1 MPASAFDTAAP
12 EFDRHRA
19 LPDGV
24 PEQIRSAVLAASA
37 TSSNPAVLDLGAG
50 SGRIG
55 RPFVA
60 AGDRYVGVDLSF
72 GMLHEFMHRTDA
84 GGRTAR
90 MAQCDGES
98 LPFRDGTFDVVLLV
112 SVVGGARGWRRIAA
126 EARRVLRTNGA
137 LVIGKTVAPPDGID
151 AQLKE
156 RLAAIL
162 EELGFPAEE
171 KQTGKALS
179 WLESVAA
186 EKQVKVAASW
196 TSGRSPRGFLDR
208 KPTGAKFSELPV
220 DVRDEA
226 LRRLTG
232 WATSAFGSLE
242 AVSPEAYAFELTIFR
257 FSGE

>member
-1 MPASAFDTAAP
+1 MRASAFDTTAP

-24 PEQIRSAVLAASA
+24 PEQIRSAVLAAA
-37 TSSNPAVLDLGAG
+37 GGSSKPAVLDLGAG

-72 GMLHEFMHRTDA
+72 GMLHEFARRARTP
-84 GGRTAR
+84 R

-98 LPFRDGTFDVVLLV
+98 LPFRDGTFDVVMLV

-126 EARRVLRTNGA
+126 DARRVLRGNGA
-137 LVIGKTVAPPDGID
+137 LVIGKTVGPEDGTD
-151 AQLKE
+151 AMLKA
-156 RLAAIL
+156 RLVAIL
-162 EELGFPAEE
+162 EELGVPAEE

-179 WLESVAA
+179 WLESVAE
-186 EKQVKVAASW
+186 EKQVVEAASW
-196 TSGRSPRGFLDR
+196 TSERSPRGFLDR
-208 KPTGAKFSELPV
+208 KPTGAKFSELPI

-226 LRRLTG
+226 LRRLTD
-232 WATSAFGSLE
+232 WATATFGSIE
-242 AVSPEAYAFELTIFR
+242 SVRPEAYTFELTIFR